1 MVIIGEEQEE
11 EEEREEEEEDKPL
24 SMPASR
30 HGFSINLNRN
40 QQDHYTTQFGFEE
53 EEINERHNKPKKR
66 T

>member
-1 MVIIGEEQEE
+1 MIIGEEEEE
-11 EEEREEEEEDKPL
+11 EEEREEEDAKKS

-40 QQDHYTTQFGFEE
+40 QQEHYTTQFGFEE

-66 T
+66 K